1 MNDTEICAR
10 IKDLQ
15 GMFLSKNSRLVAV
28 YYLFFLKI
36 NTEQGQF
43 VKALQI
49 YDNWDLKNNIQKN
62 IYLSVFH
69 SRVIYP
75 IYTKVALSRMTYI
88 KDKEWQNTK
97 LVLSH

>member
-1 MNDTEICAR
+1 MVSKLSPIHTVKHCATVKMNDTEICAR

-49 YDNWDLKNNIQKN
+49 YDN
-62 IYLSVFH
+62 
-69 SRVIYP
+69 
-75 IYTKVALSRMTYI
+75 
-88 KDKEWQNTK
+88 
-97 LVLSH
+97 